1 MQQFV
6 RGLFI
11 ASTLALAAHAP
22 ASAEPLPGEI
32 AKTLARSGLPL
43 KSFGFYVR
51 PVDAGQPDVALAAL
65 NEEQPFLMAS
75 TAKIVTSLAALDML
89 GPAHRLQSSAFATG
103 PLHRGRLAGDL
114 VITGGAASISAGDL
128 MRWFKQMR
136 AEGLSEVSGDIVLE
150 RVPITPEGAPP
161 LLVQPPPVAARGAA
175 LATPDD
181 GIVVSLAP
189 GEGGR
194 ARVILRPR
202 PANVQ
207 VVNDVVDGG
216 GCDVFVVWD
225 AAGNGGA
232 PQLRVRGQWDDS
244 CGRRDVASV
253 RAPASV
259 RFAPAAAQAEAE
271 PASIP
276 TPRLVAELWSRA
288 GGRLGGRVIE
298 TDHWDER
305 EHARPLRLWASRL
318 TTPLPDLIHTMN
330 KTSHNGTA
338 HNLLLSLSP
347 REARRQGGLQ
357 GAQSRVQEW
366 LREQGL
372 NDGDIRID
380 HGSGLSRTERGKP
393 RALAQLLCK
402 AWRASGSKVFVD
414 SLPIAGVDGTLA
426 HRMGKGAAKGQAYL
440 KTGTLRDTRALAGYV
455 RARSG
460 KVYAVAAMVNHPQ
473 AARPTP
479 ALDAMIEW
487 VAKNG

>member
-6 RGLFI
+6 GGLFR
-11 ASTLALAAHAP
+11 ALTLARAARGR
-22 ASAEPLPGEI
+22 ASADPLPGEL
-32 AKTLARSGLPL
+32 AKTLLRSGLPL

-65 NEEQPFLMAS
+65 NEDHHFLMAS

-89 GPAHRLQSSAFATG
+89 GPSHRLQSSAFATG
-103 PLHRGRLAGDL
+103 PLYRGRLVGDL

-128 MRWFKQMR
+128 FRWFKQMR

-150 RVPITPEGAPP
+150 RVAVTAEGAPP
-161 LLVQPPPVAARGAA
+161 ALVQPAPVDRREAAS
-175 LATPDD
+175 ATPED

-189 GEGGR
+189 GDGGK

-207 VVNDVVDGG
+207 VVNDVAAAG

-232 PQLRVRGQWDDS
+232 PQLRIRGRWDDG
-244 CGRRDVASV
+244 CGRREVASV

-259 RFAPAAAQAEAE
+259 RFAPALPDRADAMASV
-271 PASIP
+271 PA
-276 TPRLVAELWSRA
+276 PRLVAELWTSA

-298 TDHWDER
+298 TEHWEER
-305 EHARPLRLWASRL
+305 GSAKPLRLWASRL
-318 TTPLPDLIHTMN
+318 ATPLPDLIHDMN
-330 KTSHNGTA
+330 KTSNNGTA

-347 REARRQGGLQ
+347 REAQRKGGLR
-357 GAQSRVQEW
+357 GAQTRVQEW

-372 NDGDIRID
+372 SDGDIRID
-380 HGSGLSRTERGKP
+380 HGSGLSRSERGKP
-393 RALAQLLCK
+393 RALARLLCQ
-402 AWRASGSKVFVD
+402 AWRANGSKVFVD

-426 HRMGKGAAKGQAYL
+426 HRMVKGAAKGQAYL

-473 AARPTP
+473 AARATP
-479 ALDAMIEW
+479 ALDAVIEW
-487 VAKNG
+487 VVKNG